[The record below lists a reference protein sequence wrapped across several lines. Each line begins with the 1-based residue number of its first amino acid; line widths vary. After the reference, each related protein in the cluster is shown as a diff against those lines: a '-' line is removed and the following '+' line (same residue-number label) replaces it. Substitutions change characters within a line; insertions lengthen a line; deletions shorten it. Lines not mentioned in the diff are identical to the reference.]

1 LERYR
6 AERSGIA
13 TKPVGRLPSLEG
25 IRALCPATTA
35 RGPKRDTML
44 LGHLALTIA
53 ALFTGAAV
61 YINVAEQP
69 ARRSLS
75 DGPMLAQWQAS
86 YPRAARMQA
95 SLALIGGGL
104 GILTY
109 FALGDWRWLPG
120 AIALLAAWP
129 YTLMAIKPTNDALHV
144 TQASPEARRLIEKW
158 GMLHAGRT
166 GLGAAAVL
174 LYLWALG

>member
-1 LERYR
+1 M
-6 AERSGIA
+6 I
-13 TKPVGRLPSLEG
+13 
-25 IRALCPATTA
+25 I
-35 RGPKRDTML
+35 
-44 LGHLALTIA
+44 GHLAMIVA

-86 YPRAARMQA
+86 YPRAAMMQA
-95 SLALIGGGL
+95 GLALIGGVL

-109 FALGDWRWLPG
+109 FTLADWRWLLG
-120 AIALLAAWP
+120 AAALLAAWP
-129 YTLMAIKPTNDALHV
+129 YTLIGIKPTNDALRV
-144 TQASPEARRLIEKW
+144 AQASADARRLIERW
-158 GMLHAGRT
+158 GMLHAGRS

-174 LYLWALG
+174 LYLWALS